1 MSRITTSSA
10 SFSRA
15 RAAMRRAC
23 SREVRVCSCPWI
35 AFFLQ
40 CSPGSRTVKPAL
52 RDEPRDGVRD
62 QPVERL
68 TRSDAGA
75 DVRRGGRIRLDLEE
89 ADALPPLDRL
99 EDLFELAARKAGP
112 GRDREPRAV
121 EHLRRLAP
129 GEKVPELV
137 GTDHEDRVVEALGPE
152 QIDRTRVAVEADVVG
167 REGGSR
173 QCEPILSGRVNLAVC
188 GTVADEDDEPLHA
201 ELLSRGLGDG
211 DMAEVRRGAGA

>member
-75 DVRRGGRIRLDLEE
+75 DVRRGGRIRLDFEE
-89 ADALPPLDRL
+89 QDALRPVECFEHGLQLAPP
-99 EDLFELAARKAGP
+99 EAGP
-112 GRDREPRAV
+112 SCDCDPCSLEYFVG
-121 EHLRRLAP
+121 L
-129 GEKVPELV
+129 VP
-137 GTDHEDRVVEALGPE
+137 
-152 QIDRTRVAVEADVVG
+152 
-167 REGGSR
+167 
-173 QCEPILSGRVNLAVC
+173 
-188 GTVADEDDEPLHA
+188 A
-201 ELLSRGLGDG
+201 E
-211 DMAEVRRGAGA
+211 

>member
-40 CSPGSRTVKPAL
+40 CSPGLRTVKPAL

-68 TRSDAGA
+68 SRSDAGA
-75 DVRRGGRIRLDLEE
+75 DVRRGGRIRLDFEE
-89 ADALPPLDRL
+89 ADALRPLELL
-99 EDLFELAARKAGP
+99 EHGFQVGARETGP
-112 GRDREPRAV
+112 RGDSEPRSL
-121 EHLRRLAP
+121 E
-129 GEKVPELV
+129 
-137 GTDHEDRVVEALGPE
+137 
-152 QIDRTRVAVEADVVG
+152 
-167 REGGSR
+167 
-173 QCEPILSGRVNLAVC
+173 
-188 GTVADEDDEPLHA
+188 
-201 ELLSRGLGDG
+201 
-211 DMAEVRRGAGA
+211 